1 MARVTIFCN
10 EFSSSVIIGDISPE
24 RLQECFELS
33 KPPEFL
39 LDKEANEIIDSKYW
53 KELLKA
59 GHTYHIKHQGNILHK
74 LNTDEED
81 AAKTIGI
88 DDSFGGIVLRSLIAS
103 IAVYK
108 MEHIESDKESIED
121 YLTTQTRNH
130 SFDYITPSKHGKNF
144 YLIAKEKGFNRIYVA
159 FRGAADLLDWKSNL
173 QVALCNFFHF
183 YLCFSFCI
191 FLSKVRFSTSVLESH
206 DEKTC
211 L

>member
-59 GHTYHIKHQGNILHK
+59 GHTYHSKHQGNILHK

-81 AAKTIGI
+81 APKQLGLTIALV
-88 DDSFGGIVLRSLIAS
+88 VLS
-103 IAVYK
+103 
-108 MEHIESDKESIED
+108 
-121 YLTTQTRNH
+121 
-130 SFDYITPSKHGKNF
+130 YIH
-144 YLIAKEKGFNRIYVA
+144 
-159 FRGAADLLDWKSNL
+159 
-173 QVALCNFFHF
+173 
-183 YLCFSFCI
+183 
-191 FLSKVRFSTSVLESH
+191 
-206 DEKTC
+206 
-211 L
+211 